1 MDERWPVYMI
11 KMEESSSIILIIDQK
26 ALKEGKIMQKR
37 KETFWRLNLIN
48 SSFSYKLDLIKS
60 NSGMIN
66 VIYD

>member
-1 MDERWPVYMI
+1 MI